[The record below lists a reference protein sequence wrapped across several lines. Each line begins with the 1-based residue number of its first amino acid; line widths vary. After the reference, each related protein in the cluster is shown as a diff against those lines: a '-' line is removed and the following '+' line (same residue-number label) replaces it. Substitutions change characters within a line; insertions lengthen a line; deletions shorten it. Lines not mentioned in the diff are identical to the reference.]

1 VITLALQSTLCQD
14 WVRRYVPE
22 WKTRFGDIR
31 HKKLLE
37 FFTTFTLLNP
47 QPEHSFLDGAG
58 GIHTY
63 VSVLECRER
72 YLQDAKVTDWLR
84 RQVGKGVVCIEGDA
98 GAIPLPDAHVDRVAC
113 HHSFEHFQGESDIAF
128 LRQVQR
134 LLAPGGRC
142 CIVPLFVATRYLEV
156 TDALTLARKFD
167 RRSWRVIDPTA
178 SIPGGSWCGN
188 YARIYDV
195 TAVRERLLAN
205 IDRDLFRVTIAQVT
219 LDGEEVPDLALTC
232 HRHVTAI
239 NRPYRALLI
248 ERRA

>member
-1 VITLALQSTLCQD
+1 DHPRPTVDALPGLGPSVRAGMEDPFRRHPAQEAARVLHHVHAVEPAAGAFLPRRGGWNPYLCE
-14 WVRRYVPE
+14 RARVP
-22 WKTRFGDIR
+22 
-31 HKKLLE
+31 
-37 FFTTFTLLNP
+37 
-47 QPEHSFLDGAG
+47 
-58 GIHTY
+58 
-63 VSVLECRER
+63 
-72 YLQDAKVTDWLR
+72 
-84 RQVGKGVVCIEGDA
+84 
-98 GAIPLPDAHVDRVAC
+98 GAIPPGC
-113 HHSFEHFQGESDIAF
+113 EGY
-128 LRQVQR
+128 R
-134 LLAPGGRC
+134 LA
-142 CIVPLFVATRYLEV
+142 
-156 TDALTLARKFD
+156 
-167 RRSWRVIDPTA
+167 PTA